1 VSDLGEIDAR
11 AESARLLVK
20 EAAAEAARLVLAEA
34 RTTDKGLTERGQRR
48 VNVIWEVTQAS
59 IALLVVGATLT
70 LSILMVVRGNYVE
83 ASIQLLSSA
92 FFLVIGFYFGRTNHE
107 RVGRKR

>member
-48 VNVIWEVTQAS
+48 VNIWEVTQAA
-59 IALLVVGATLT
+59 IALLVVSATLT

-92 FFLVIGFYFGRTNHE
+92 FFLVIGFYFGRTNHD